1 VSGIGLIV
9 DAVDGFLED
18 LHDWSGR
25 ASSDS
30 AFGGLHARF
39 PAPGARAVDPP
50 LDRVEFLRRR
60 SALRRVR
67 GELRRATAGLL
78 FLRNKLEAEQTERRV
93 RMARAC
99 HALLR
104 ATRENDDET
113 ALPLLS
119 YRDVMRASL
128 RRAEE
133 ELAGVRTQAA
143 DAKDALARLAR
154 AEDQLEAAHRHAR
167 TRAPR
172 RAARG

>member
-1 VSGIGLIV
+1 MTGIGPIV
-9 DAVDGFLED
+9 DAVDEFLEEH
-18 LHDWSGR
+18 LHG
-25 ASSDS
+25 
-30 AFGGLHARF
+30 HV
-39 PAPGARAVDPP
+39 PAPGARAGGPS
-50 LDRVEFLRRR
+50 LDRVEFLRQR

-104 ATRENDDET
+104 AARDDDDAT
-113 ALPLLS
+113 ALPLLG
-119 YRDVMRASL
+119 YRDVLRQSL

-143 DAKDALARLAR
+143 DAKRALARLAR
-154 AEDQLEAAHRHAR
+154 AEHRLEAFRAR
-167 TRAPR
+167 GLARAPR
-172 RAARG
+172 RAAR

>member
-1 VSGIGLIV
+1 MGVGPIV
-9 DAVDGFLED
+9 DAVDEFLEQ
-18 LHDWSGR
+18 H
-25 ASSDS
+25 
-30 AFGGLHARF
+30 LHARF
-39 PAPGARAVDPP
+39 SAEGTRAGGPP
-50 LDRVEFLRRR
+50 LARVEFLRERA
-60 SALRRVR
+60 ALRRAHR
-67 GELRRATAGLL
+67 ELRRATAELL

-119 YRDVMRASL
+119 YRDVMRESL

-154 AEDQLEAAHRHAR
+154 AEHRLEAVHGGSR

-172 RAARG
+172 RPGHG

>member
-1 VSGIGLIV
+1 MGIGPIV
-9 DAVDGFLED
+9 DAVDEFLDD
-18 LHDWSGR
+18 LHGWNRG

-30 AFGGLHARF
+30 AFGGLR
-39 PAPGARAVDPP
+39 
-50 LDRVEFLRRR
+50 ER

-104 ATRENDDET
+104 AVRDEDDET
-113 ALPLLS
+113 ALPLLG
-119 YRDVMRASL
+119 YRDVLRENL

-154 AEDQLEAAHRHAR
+154 AERRLEAGRAR
-167 TRAPR
+167 ARAPR
-172 RAARG
+172 RAAR